1 LKVKTTYPMP
11 SKRKLQRARLI
22 GWMAGPFLL
31 AALICGVIN
40 LTVGGK
46 AWSLIVI
53 WSLYMVWTL
62 AVSPDVIEYNRISQ
76 FTKLLWESCVLL
88 ILIDVLLVSGWVLNV
103 VSIVCFGGIIAVCAL
118 FLSDYE
124 RQRHNLLPVILLSV
138 GALVGSVLSMV
149 IIPGRVRWQV
159 SVTAAISFAM
169 LLVCLYGMRHDIKSE
184 LRKMFHFR

>member
-1 LKVKTTYPMP
+1 MKVKITYATP

-22 GWMAGPFLL
+22 QYLAGPFLL
-31 AALICGVIN
+31 AALICGVVN

-46 AWSLIVI
+46 AWSLIVM
-53 WSLYMVWTL
+53 WALYMVWTMI
-62 AVSPDVIEYNRISQ
+62 VSPDVIEYNRISQ

-118 FLSDYE
+118 FLTDYE

-138 GALVGSVLSMV
+138 GALVASVLG
-149 IIPGRVRWQV
+149 IIIIRPVRWQI
-159 SVTAAISFAM
+159 SVTAALSFAM
-169 LLVCLYGMRHDIKSE
+169 LVVCLYGMRHDIKSE
-184 LRKMFHFR
+184 LRKMFHVR